1 MEWKVDWVEVKILL
15 GKAALGGLYAAA
27 AELAVTK
34 SADMDTLL
42 FALGVAGIRGLVVF
56 LQAIKEAMKEKTVEA
71 KVQSVS
77 RLDWLKECL

>member
-1 MEWKVDWVEVKILL
+1 MEWNVDWIEVKILL

-42 FALGVAGIRGLVVF
+42 FALGVAGIRGLVAF
-56 LQAIKEAMKEKTVEA
+56 LSIVQEALREKTVEA
-71 KVQSVS
+71 KVNSIS
-77 RLDWLKECL
+77 RFSWLKECI